1 MATFTNRATLSYNGR
16 TTDSNVV
23 TGTFLETLAITK
35 TALVDQYSRDSVITY
50 AISLVNSGST
60 SFTGLTV
67 TDDLGAYAFGTST
80 LYPLEYV
87 AGSLLY
93 YVNGALQATPE
104 VSATAPLTV
113 EGISVPAGG
122 NAMLIYSAEVDG
134 TAPLDEGAT
143 IVNTVS
149 AAGGG
154 LPEPISASETIYTI
168 DGPDLAITKSLSP
181 TAVAENG
188 TLTYTFVI
196 GNYGN
201 TAAVATDSA
210 VVSDTFDPVLAI
222 SSVTLDGAPLA
233 EGTGYTYNAATGEFA
248 TVAGVITVPEATYTQ
263 GTDGTYSIT
272 PGEATLVVVGTV

>member
-23 TGTFLETLAITK
+23 TGTFLETLSITK

-67 TDDLGAYAFGTST
+67 TDDLGAYPFDATV

-93 YVNGALQATPE
+93 YVNGALQATPA
-104 VSATAPLTV
+104 VSDTSPLTIG
-113 EGISVPAGG
+113 GISVPAGG
-122 NAMLIYSAEVDG
+122 NAMLIYSADVSAA
-134 TAPLDEGAT
+134 APLEAGAT
-143 IVNTVS
+143 VVNTVI
-149 AAGGG
+149 ADGAG
-154 LPEPISASETIYTI
+154 LAEPISASETVYVI
-168 DGPDLAITKSLSP
+168 DGPELTITKSLSP
-181 TAVAENG
+181 TTVAENG

-196 GNYGN
+196 SNYGN
-201 TAAVATDSA
+201 TAAVATDDA
-210 VVSDTFDPVLAI
+210 VVSDTFDPILAI
-222 SSVTLDGAPLA
+222 SSVTLDGATLA

-263 GTDGTYSIT
+263 GADGAYSII